1 MSTSIDTDLRKV
13 AAVTTLYHLCS
24 LSTLEK
30 LAAKAKAYSKKFN
43 TNNHENK
50 NHTGTPAKA

>member
-30 LAAKAKAYSKKFN
+30 LAAKAYSKKFN

>member
-13 AAVTTLYHLCS
+13 TAVTTLYHLCP

-30 LAAKAKAYSKKFN
+30 LATEAKAYSKKFN

-50 NHTGTPAKA
+50 NHTSTSVKA